1 LFRIAQEAF
10 SNILKHSGAKTAD
23 ISLDMDDET
32 LLMRI
37 ADDGIGIPPDQFM
50 SIASH
55 GLASM
60 RHRVRALGGRLDVR
74 SPASGGTML
83 IVQIPIANALA
94 QVGEPE
100 ST

>member
-1 LFRIAQEAF
+1 
-10 SNILKHSGAKTAD
+10 
-23 ISLDMDDET
+23 MDDET

-37 ADDGIGIPPDQFM
+37 ADDGIGLAADRFTAIG
-50 SIASH
+50 SH

-74 SPASGGTML
+74 QPASGGTML
-83 IVQIPIANALA
+83 IVQIPVANAIAADAIALDAGA
-94 QVGEPE
+94 QAGEPA